1 MPEGEEVSRN
11 HMARLG
17 IISDIH
23 GNRVALEAVLR
34 EVDRRDVDALVC
46 LGDIVGYGPEPAECL
61 EIVRRTCRL
70 VIRGNHEEAV
80 VHPGAAAGMNA
91 VARVGVEFARKHLQ
105 EAGLDAIR
113 RLPASFSI
121 SRMVLGVHDSP
132 APTEFGAR
140 YLRGIADAAEAFEW
154 FEERFCLVGHTHVPM
169 CVTTAIEAREGVVT
183 PDDIEVRNIVEAPD
197 TGFVL
202 PEGGRTIINPG
213 SVGQPRDRDP
223 RASFA
228 VLDLGRG
235 TVEFP
240 RVEYDIAEAMRRA
253 EEAGLPGV
261 IGERLAI
268 GA

>member
-1 MPEGEEVSRN
+1 
-11 HMARLG
+11 MARLG

-34 EVDRRDVDALVC
+34 EVDRREVDALVC
-46 LGDIVGYGPEPAECL
+46 LGDIVGYGPEPAACL
-61 EIVRRTCRL
+61 AIVRRTCRL

-80 VHPGAAAGMNA
+80 LQPGWVAAMNA
-91 VARVGVEFARKHLQ
+91 VARVGIEFSRRQLSEDDVET
-105 EAGLDAIR
+105 IR

-121 SRMVLGVHDSP
+121 SRTVLGVHDSP
-132 APTEFGAR
+132 APAEFGSR
-140 YLRGIADAAEAFEW
+140 YLRGVADAAEAFEW
-154 FEERFCLVGHTHVPM
+154 FEEPFCLVGHTHVPM
-169 CVTTAIEAREGVVT
+169 CVTTPVEAREGIVT
-183 PDDIEVRNIVEAPD
+183 PDDIEVRGITEAQ
-197 TGFVL
+197 GEVFAL
-202 PEGGRTIINPG
+202 PERGRAIINPG

-253 EEAGLPGV
+253 ERAGLPGV
-261 IGERLAI
+261 LGERLAI

>member
-1 MPEGEEVSRN
+1 
-11 HMARLG
+11 MARLG

-46 LGDIVGYGPEPAECL
+46 LGDIVGYGPEPAACL
-61 EIVRRTCRL
+61 SIVRRTCRL

-80 VHPGAAAGMNA
+80 VQPGGVATMNA
-91 VARVGVEFARKHLQ
+91 VARVGVEFARKQLS
-105 EAGLDAIR
+105 EAELGMVR

-132 APTEFGAR
+132 APAEFGAR
-140 YLRGIADAAEAFEW
+140 YLRGISDAAEAFEW
-154 FEERFCLVGHTHVPM
+154 FEEPFCLVGHTHVPM
-169 CVTTAIEAREGVVT
+169 CVTTTVEAREGIVT
-183 PDDIEVRNIVEAPD
+183 PDDIEVRAVAEAPD
-197 TGFVL
+197 SGIVL
-202 PEGGRTIINPG
+202 PDSGRAIINPG

-253 EEAGLPGV
+253 EQAGLPG
-261 IGERLAI
+261 ILGERLAI